1 MSGRHEGLA
10 EVTSLEDILDH
21 VEKRM
26 LKRYAKHHDFEDLMQ
41 EAKIYAWREYEAGNR
56 DRYEILRIANNRAR
70 NLYQDKSG
78 SQMLGKPE
86 KSRDGKRDARGDA
99 SKAKIRQYLEEYIAL
114 HNEKPT
120 TQQIADGTGMKYHNV
135 WHHLKNLAVRKEV
148 QHDIDVWVFPFDM
161 EEGKVNPPSFEDYG
175 SFEYALLRRLVIED
189 YLARLPEKERAAIY
203 YKFWEDKTNQ
213 GIADGL
219 GGYTAQVGANWL
231 KKGLDRLRTLMNAD
245 AEVWAEMA

>member
-26 LKRYAKHHDFEDLMQ
+26 LKRYAKHHDFEDLLQ
-41 EAKIYAWREYEAGNR
+41 EAQIYAWREYEAGNR

-99 SKAKIRQYLEEYIAL
+99 SKAKIRQFMEEYIAL
-114 HNEKPT
+114 HNTKPT
-120 TQQIADGTGMKYHNV
+120 THQIADGTGMKYANV
-135 WHHLKNLAVRKEV
+135 WHHMKNLAVRKEV
-148 QHDIDVWVFPFDM
+148 HNDIDVWVFPFDM
-161 EEGKVNPPSFEDYG
+161 EEGKVNPPSYEDYG
-175 SFEYALLRRLVIED
+175 NFEHPLVRRLMIQD

-203 YKFWEDKTNQ
+203 YKFWEDRTNQ

-231 KKGLDRLRTLMNAD
+231 KKGVERLRTLMNAEAD
-245 AEVWAEMA
+245 IWAELS

>member
-1 MSGRHEGLA
+1 MSGRHEGMA
-10 EVTSLEDILDH
+10 EVTTLEDILEH
-21 VEKRM
+21 VEKRIIY
-26 LKRYAKHHDFEDLMQ
+26 RYRAHHDFDDLLQ
-41 EAKIYAWREYEAGNR
+41 EAKIYAWREWEAGNR

-99 SKAKIRQYLEEYIAL
+99 SKAKIRAYMEEYIAL

-120 TQQIADGTGMKYHNV
+120 TRQIAEGTGMQYANV
-135 WHHLKNLAVRKEV
+135 WHHMKNLAVRKEV
-148 QHDIDVWVFPFDM
+148 QDDIDVWVFPFDI
-161 EEGKVNPPSFEDYG
+161 EEGKVNPPSYEDYG
-175 SFEYALLRRLVIED
+175 NFEHHLVRRLVIQD
-189 YLARLPEKERAAIY
+189 YMARLPEKERAAVY
-203 YKFWEDKTNQ
+203 YKFWEDRTNQ

-231 KKGLDRLRTLMNAD
+231 KKGVDRLRTLVEID
-245 AEVWAEMA
+245 LDRT